1 MPMVRRR
8 STRRGFLGS
17 ALAWSAVALLARL
30 GSPGVRTAYADGPDD
45 LIPILI
51 PEDVGQEE
59 RWVAVNLT
67 AQAAVGMVGVEPVHV
82 ALVTTGKPGWET
94 PQGQFRILRRVYNE
108 TMTSASLGITD
119 PDDQYV
125 LTNVLYTQYFT
136 WAGHALHLNYW
147 RPDRVFGH
155 EPTSHGCVGMR
166 LDDARYFWDFLSL
179 GSRVLVQA

>member
-1 MPMVRRR
+1 MVRRR
-8 STRRGFLGS
+8 SARRRFLGS
-17 ALAWSAVALLARL
+17 LLALPTLALLTRL
-30 GSPGVRTAYADGPDD
+30 SPRAGRTAYADGPDD
-45 LIPILI
+45 LVPVLI
-51 PEDVGQEE
+51 PDDIGQEE

-67 AQAAVGMVGVEPVHV
+67 AQAAVGMVGPAPVHV

-94 PQGQFRILRRVYNE
+94 PTGQFRILRRVYNE

-147 RPDRVFGH
+147 RPDSVFGR

-166 LDDARYFWDFLSL
+166 LDDARFFWDFLSI
-179 GSRVLVQA
+179 GSRVVVHT

>member
-1 MPMVRRR
+1 MVRRR
-8 STRRGFLGS
+8 SARRRFLGS
-17 ALAWSAVALLARL
+17 LLALPAVALLARL
-30 GSPGVRTAYADGPDD
+30 SPRAGCPVHADGTDN

-51 PEDVGQEE
+51 PDDVGQEE

-67 AQAAVGMVGVEPVHV
+67 AQAAVGMIGVDPVHV

-94 PQGQFRILRRVYNE
+94 PIGQFRILRRVENE

-136 WAGHALHLNYW
+136 WVGHALHLNYW
-147 RPDRVFGH
+147 RPDSVFGR

-166 LDDARYFWDFLSL
+166 LDDARFFWDFLGI
-179 GSRVLVQA
+179 GSRVVVHT